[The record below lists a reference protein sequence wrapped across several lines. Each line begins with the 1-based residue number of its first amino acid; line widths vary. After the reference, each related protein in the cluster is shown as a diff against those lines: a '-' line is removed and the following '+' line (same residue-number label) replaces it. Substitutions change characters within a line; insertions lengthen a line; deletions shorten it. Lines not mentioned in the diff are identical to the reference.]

1 MRISLV
7 VRVESIDQVEIR
19 LIAAE
24 LCQCASED
32 GNSESRYPLSLLKC
46 AALQML
52 NVMSLPLSY
61 ETISFLKE
69 LVTSHP
75 RTALPCIRYLPST
88 VPTGKML
95 TFH

>member
-1 MRISLV
+1 MRTSLE
-7 VRVESIDQVEIR
+7 VRVESIGKVEIR

-24 LCQCASED
+24 QCQCASED
-32 GNSESRYPLSLLKC
+32 GNSESWYPLSLLNW

-75 RTALPCIRYLPST
+75 RTALLCIRYLPST